1 MEIGIAGPPDVRF
14 SPPSRA
20 SRVVASRTP
29 LIPSEP
35 MSLVVRSPLPA
46 GTKVLMSLAEP
57 DAYVLCIGEA
67 TGRPTAK
74 RRRPTSLRLPI
85 VAASQQRAATDL
97 VLQLVHDDPATVN
110 ELLPLVYGELR
121 RLAQR
126 YMRHERPDHTL
137 TTTALVHEAYLRLV
151 DQTRVQWQDR
161 NHFLGIAAI
170 AMRRILVEHARRRNV
185 QRRGGDRQRVSLSD
199 LSIAQDDSADTLLA
213 LDEAMV
219 RLAALSPRLVRVV
232 ECRYFLGL
240 TEEETAAALEITS
253 RTVRRDW
260 IKAKGWLATAL
271 ADDVK

>member
-1 MEIGIAGPPDVRF
+1 M
-14 SPPSRA
+14 
-20 SRVVASRTP
+20 
-29 LIPSEP
+29 
-35 MSLVVRSPLPA
+35 
-46 GTKVLMSLAEP
+46 
-57 DAYVLCIGEA
+57 
-67 TGRPTAK
+67 
-74 RRRPTSLRLPI
+74 
-85 VAASQQRAATDL
+85 AAPQQRAATDL

-271 ADDVK
+271 ADEVK

>member
-1 MEIGIAGPPDVRF
+1 
-14 SPPSRA
+14 
-20 SRVVASRTP
+20 
-29 LIPSEP
+29 

-57 DAYVLCIGEA
+57 DAYVLSIGEA

-85 VAASQQRAATDL
+85 VAAPQQRAATDL

-219 RLAALSPRLVRVV
+219 RLAALNPRLVRVV